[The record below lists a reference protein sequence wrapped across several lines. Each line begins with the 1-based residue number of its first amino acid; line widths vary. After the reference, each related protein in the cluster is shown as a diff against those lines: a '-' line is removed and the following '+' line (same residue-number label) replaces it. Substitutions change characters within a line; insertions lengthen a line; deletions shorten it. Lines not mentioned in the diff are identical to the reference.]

1 MRTHGFG
8 AGGESEEGERGSG
21 FYQLKTYEKKTAEKS
36 NKTRLEMNESKKY
49 AIKRYNSQQRFL
61 YIGKI

>member
-21 FYQLKTYEKKTAEKS
+21 FYQLKTYEKNSRKKQQNTPG
-36 NKTRLEMNESKKY
+36 NE
-49 AIKRYNSQQRFL
+49 
-61 YIGKI
+61 